1 MATRRRSPG
10 GSPPGASIVA
20 RRSIMRPTERDIE
33 TTASG
38 FYRLP
43 CDGRHD
49 FPYHFWLYYTKKEVI
64 KRWREEHPIKKE
76 K

>member
-1 MATRRRSPG
+1 
-10 GSPPGASIVA
+10 
-20 RRSIMRPTERDIE
+20 MRPTEKDIE

-49 FPYHFWLYYTKKEVI
+49 HSFHFWLYYTKKEVM
-64 KRWREEHPIKKE
+64 KMWREEHPIERKKAS
-76 K
+76 